1 MSTLQASRLES
12 LIVDKICSLEYVSR
26 AAYSD
31 DGREVVILVIHDH
44 NPDKDI
50 EMFTEIGRRGR
61 KIEDEVPDRMI
72 TPLAIHDGPDLPDDY
87 CGSRKVVYA
96 RENGR

>member
-1 MSTLQASRLES
+1 MSTLQVSRLES
-12 LIVDKICSLEYVSR
+12 LIVDKLCSLEYVMK

-31 DGREVVILVIHDH
+31 DGQEVTILVIHDD

-50 EMFTEIGRRGR
+50 EMFSEIGMRGR

-87 CGSRKVVYA
+87 LGDHKVVYT
-96 RENGR
+96 RKDGQ

>member
-1 MSTLQASRLES
+1 M
-12 LIVDKICSLEYVSR
+12 
-26 AAYSD
+26 YSD
-31 DGREVVILVIHDH
+31 DGQEVTILVIHDDI
-44 NPDKDI
+44 PDSDI

-87 CGSRKVVYA
+87 LDDHKVVYA
-96 RENGR
+96 RGNGR